1 MAKIYRFKEDTDF
14 NEIAKIGWDV
24 MPKSD
29 ANLTF
34 FKFLEQPKDS
44 ELYNSLLN
52 NYYKNEEWIKRVYNK
67 NKKEIINAIGLKY
80 NKNGIMKM
88 NEKIEMVLTMWR
100 LETEAADDFWICLK
114 SADPFDRHHYYNKEV
129 IDKYCAEEIKKLN
142 ELGLIEEIEVE
153 ENA

>member
-14 NEIAKIGWDV
+14 NEIAPLGWDV

-34 FKFLEQPKDS
+34 FKFIEQPKGSD
-44 ELYNSLLN
+44 LYNMLLKK
-52 NYYKNEEWIKRVYNK
+52 YYKNEEWIKKVYNK
-67 NKKEIINAIGLKY
+67 NKKEIVDAIGLKY

-88 NEKIEMVLTMWR
+88 SEKMEMVLTMWR
-100 LETEAADDFWICLK
+100 LETEAADGFCISLK
-114 SADPFDRHHYYNKEV
+114 SADPFDRHYYYSKEM
-129 IDKYCAEEIKKLN
+129 IDKYCTEEIEKLN